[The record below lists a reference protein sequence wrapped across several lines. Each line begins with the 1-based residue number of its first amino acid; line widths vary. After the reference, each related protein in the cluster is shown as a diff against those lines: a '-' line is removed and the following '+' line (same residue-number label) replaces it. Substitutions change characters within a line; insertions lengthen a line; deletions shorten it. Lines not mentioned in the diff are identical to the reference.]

1 MSLLQ
6 PIKIRKRTHRFNQY
20 KRRNKKF
27 TSKEELEKAKEDQ
40 QRAEEVS
47 SKQATVDQLQKD
59 ADKSLADHAV
69 RHHGDVWL
77 GH

>member
-1 MSLLQ
+1 MRLLQ

-20 KRRNKKF
+20 KCRNKKF

-47 SKQATVDQLQKD
+47 LKLTT
-59 ADKSLADHAV
+59 
-69 RHHGDVWL
+69 R
-77 GH
+77 